1 MTTYY
6 MTPRARR
13 RIRRSPTSDQI
24 ARYVNHKC
32 DVNIPLDIKDEEDA
46 FVIYATV
53 PGLDVED
60 LNIEIIKNVV
70 EIRGEFNREESEEED
85 NYLRRERP
93 TGEFRRR
100 LRFATKLESDQA
112 EASLDN
118 GILTL
123 RIPKVPEEQPKKIEV
138 KTK

>member
-6 MTPRARR
+6 MTPQVRR
-13 RIRRSPTSDQI
+13 RMRRYPTSDQI
-24 ARYVNHKC
+24 ARHVNHKC
-32 DVNIPLDIKDEEDA
+32 DVNVPLDIKDEDDA

-70 EIRGEFNREESEEED
+70 DIRGEFKTEEDEEET
-85 NYLRRERP
+85 YLRRERP
-93 TGEFRRR
+93 TGEFHRR
-100 LRFATKLESDQA
+100 LRFSTKLESDKA
-112 EASLDN
+112 EASLNN
-118 GILTL
+118 GILSL